1 MKFVLFVEGQTEH
14 AALPRFLARWLDPR
28 LTKRVGIQTVKFEG
42 WAEFRKKVPRRVR
55 LHLDGPKNE
64 EIVAAIGLL
73 DLYGP
78 TFYPASA
85 ATAGER
91 LAAGTALI
99 ENEINDPRFR
109 MFFAVHE
116 LEAWI
121 LSQPNLLPPSVRDA
135 LPAKVSQPE
144 IVNFNEPP
152 SKLLDRLYNEKLKTG
167 YKKVVNGEN
176 LFAKLDPAVVCEKC
190 PEFRRMLDTMLGL
203 AQNAGA

>member
-14 AALPRFLARWLDPR
+14 AALPRFLARWLDSR

-42 WAEFRKKVPRRVR
+42 WAEFRKKVPRKVR
-55 LHLDGPKNE
+55 MHLDGPKNE

-99 ENEINDPRFR
+99 ENEINDGFSVSRTSFLLRSATLCPPRLASLR
-109 MFFAVHE
+109 SS
-116 LEAWI
+116 I
-121 LSQPNLLPPSVRDA
+121 STSRPRSY
-135 LPAKVSQPE
+135 S
-144 IVNFNEPP
+144 
-152 SKLLDRLYNEKLKTG
+152 TG
-167 YKKVVNGEN
+167 STTKS
-176 LFAKLDPAVVCEKC
+176 
-190 PEFRRMLDTMLGL
+190 
-203 AQNAGA
+203 